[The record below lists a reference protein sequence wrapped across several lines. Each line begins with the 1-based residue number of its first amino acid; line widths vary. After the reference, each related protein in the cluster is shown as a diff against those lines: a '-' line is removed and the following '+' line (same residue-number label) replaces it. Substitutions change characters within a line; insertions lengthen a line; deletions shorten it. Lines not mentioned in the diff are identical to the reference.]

1 MVNIRGSG
9 FLWKI
14 QEFCGKI
21 WENWKKKFFKCI
33 LESIYAYNPKLK
45 TFQMKKNPPIHSR
58 SPPTKML
65 VPRIKCFWTVYN
77 YFRKSFKNHP
87 NDQPTNDLPF
97 KFRSDIDLCRRE
109 QNGSFVEGNSKKI
122 KSKLLSFLNV

>member
-1 MVNIRGSG
+1 MVFSG
-9 FLWKI
+9 KFKNFEEKYEKI
-14 QEFCGKI
+14 E
-21 WENWKKKFFKCI
+21 KKRNFKCI
-33 LESIYAYNPKLK
+33 FESIYAYNPKLK

-65 VPRIKCFWTVYN
+65 VPRNKCFWTVYN

-87 NDQPTNDLPF
+87 TDQTTNDLPF

-122 KSKLLSFLNV
+122 KSKLLFIS

>member
-1 MVNIRGSG
+1 MHFWIYLRLQS
-9 FLWKI
+9 KI
-14 QEFCGKI
+14 KNLSNE
-21 WENWKKKFFKCI
+21 
-33 LESIYAYNPKLK
+33 
-45 TFQMKKNPPIHSR
+45 KKNPPIHSR

-65 VPRIKCFWTVYN
+65 VPRNKCFWTVYN

-87 NDQPTNDLPF
+87 TDQTTNDLPF

-122 KSKLLSFLNV
+122 KSKLLFIS